1 MTFESM
7 TRKRPIAGATAVSIG
22 GRRVR
27 LLDRARIYACGVTP
41 YDVTHIGQAATFV
54 WVDTLARVLRVLGV
68 EPLVCRNITDVDD
81 VLHDVA
87 RREGTP
93 YDQLA
98 SFEQFEFEGDMAA
111 LGVRAPD
118 HAPAAHGFIDPVR
131 RLAAALVESGAAY
144 VREGSVYFRGTGIAA
159 KAGLDEETAL
169 RLAGEHGGRPDD
181 PAKDHPLD
189 VAVWQAE
196 EPGHPAWSSPWGRG
210 RPGWHAGCVAMA
222 SSVFG
227 IGVDVHAGGA
237 DLRFP
242 HHTYHAAMAEALT
255 GSAPYAR
262 AWLHAGTVRVG
273 GVKMAKSEGNL
284 VAVRDVLAT
293 HPAPVLRLAVIDR
306 PWDSDWDYAP
316 SVLDAAADRLAKLYR
331 AAGRPGESGEAEVE
345 KLRLLLAEEL
355 DVPAAVDLATE
366 TGGSAARLLVATMGL
381 T

>member
-7 TRKRPIAGATAVSIG
+7 TRKRPIAGASAVSIG
-22 GRRVR
+22 GHRVR

-41 YDVTHIGQAATFV
+41 YDVTHVGQAATFL

-68 EPLVCRNITDVDD
+68 EPLVCRNVTDVDD

-87 RREGTP
+87 RHRGTP

-118 HAPAAHGFIDPVR
+118 HAPVAHGFIDPVR
-131 RLAAALVESGAAY
+131 RLAAALVESGTAY
-144 VREGSVYFRGTGIAA
+144 AREGSVYFRGAGVADR
-159 KAGLDEETAL
+159 AGLDEETAL
-169 RLAGEHGGRPDD
+169 RLAEANGGRPDD

-189 VAVWQAE
+189 VAVWQAA

-222 SSVFG
+222 TSVFG
-227 IGVDVHAGGA
+227 IGVDIHAGGA

-242 HHTYHAAMAEALT
+242 HHAYHAAMAEALT
-255 GSAPYAR
+255 GTAPYAR

-284 VAVRDVLAT
+284 VAVRDVLAE

-306 PWDSDWDYAP
+306 PWHSDWDYAP
-316 SVLDAAADRLAKLYR
+316 SVLDAAAGRLAKLYR
-331 AAGRPGESGEAEVE
+331 AAGRPGESDEAVVE
-345 KLRLLLAEEL
+345 KLRLLLADEL
-355 DVPAAVDLATE
+355 DVPAAIDLATE
-366 TGGSAARLLVATMGL
+366 VGGSAARLLVATMGL